1 MATFYNQA
9 TLSYGNN
16 VTTSN
21 VTVGE
26 LISGLTITKTAASA
40 NYGLGDGITYV
51 LSLVNATGSDI
62 VGINLTDNL
71 GVYTVGATSVVPL
84 TYVDGS
90 VLYYQN
96 GVLQPAPTVTAG
108 TDLVIGGIT
117 VPANGNA
124 TVVYEVTANNYA
136 PLAVGSSITN
146 EVTVSDTTAT
156 ATVDVREEVDLTIA
170 KAICPAVVSDNG
182 QLTYTFVIQNS
193 GNLAADA
200 GENVTITD
208 TFNPVLNNITV
219 TLDGT
224 ALQPTTGYTY
234 DNVTGAFATVPGVI
248 TIPAATYTQDPTTGI
263 ITTTPGV
270 AVLTVTGTI

>member
-26 LISGLTITKTAASA
+26 LISGLSVTKTAASA

-51 LSLVNATGSDI
+51 VSLVNATGSDI
-62 VGINLTDNL
+62 VGLNLTDNL
-71 GVYTVGATSVVPL
+71 GVYTLGATSVIPL

-108 TDLVIGGIT
+108 TDLVFGGIT

-124 TVVYEVTANNYA
+124 TIVYEVTANNYA

-146 EVTVSDTTAT
+146 EVTASDVTAT
-156 ATVDVREEVDLTIA
+156 ATVDVREEAELTIA

-182 QLTYTFVIQNS
+182 QLTYTFVIQNT

-208 TFNPVLNNITV
+208 TFNPALNNIAV

-234 DNVTGAFATVPGVI
+234 DEATGAFATVPGVI
-248 TIPAATYTQDPTTGI
+248 TVPAATYTQDSSTGI

-270 AVLTVTGTI
+270 TVLTVSGTI

>member
-26 LISGLTITKTAASA
+26 LISGLSVTKTAASA

-51 LSLVNATGSDI
+51 VSLVNATGSDI
-62 VGINLTDNL
+62 VGLNLTDNL
-71 GVYTVGATSVVPL
+71 GVYTLGATSVIPL

-108 TDLVIGGIT
+108 TDLVFGGIT

-146 EVTVSDTTAT
+146 EVTASDVTAT
-156 ATVDVREEVDLTIA
+156 ATVDVREEAELTIA

-182 QLTYTFVIQNS
+182 QLTYTFVIQNT

-208 TFNPVLNNITV
+208 TFNPALNNIAV

-234 DNVTGAFATVPGVI
+234 DEATGAFATVPGVI
-248 TIPAATYTQDPTTGI
+248 TVPAATYTQDSSTGI

-270 AVLTVTGTI
+270 TVLTVSGTI

>member
-26 LISGLTITKTAASA
+26 LISGLSVTKTAAST

-51 LSLVNATGSDI
+51 VSLVNATGSDI

-71 GVYTVGATSVVPL
+71 GVYTVGTTSVVPL
-84 TYVDGS
+84 TYVNGS
-90 VLYYQN
+90 VIYYQN
-96 GVLQPAPTVTAG
+96 GVLQPAPTVTTG
-108 TDLVIGGIT
+108 TNLVFGGID
-117 VPANGNA
+117 VPANGNV

-146 EVTVSDTTAT
+146 EVTASDLTAT
-156 ATVDVREEVDLTIA
+156 ATVEAREEANLTIA

-193 GNLAADA
+193 GNLAADVS
-200 GENVTITD
+200 ENVTITD
-208 TFNPVLNNITV
+208 TFNPALNNITV

-234 DNVTGAFATVPGVI
+234 DAVTGMFSTVPGVI
-248 TIPAATYTQDPTTGI
+248 TVPAATYTQDSATGI

-270 AVLTVTGTI
+270 TVLTVSGTI

>member
-26 LISGLTITKTAASA
+26 LISGLSVTKTAASA

-51 LSLVNATGSDI
+51 VSLVNATGSDI
-62 VGINLTDNL
+62 VGLNLTDNL
-71 GVYTVGATSVVPL
+71 GVYTLGATSVIPL

-108 TDLVIGGIT
+108 TDLVFGVIT

-146 EVTVSDTTAT
+146 EVTASDVTAT
-156 ATVDVREEVDLTIA
+156 ATVDVREEAELTIA

-182 QLTYTFVIQNS
+182 QLTYTFVIQNT

-208 TFNPVLNNITV
+208 TFNPALNNIAV

-234 DNVTGAFATVPGVI
+234 DEATGAFATVPGVI
-248 TIPAATYTQDPTTGI
+248 TVPAATYTQDSSTGI

-270 AVLTVTGTI
+270 TVLTVSGTI